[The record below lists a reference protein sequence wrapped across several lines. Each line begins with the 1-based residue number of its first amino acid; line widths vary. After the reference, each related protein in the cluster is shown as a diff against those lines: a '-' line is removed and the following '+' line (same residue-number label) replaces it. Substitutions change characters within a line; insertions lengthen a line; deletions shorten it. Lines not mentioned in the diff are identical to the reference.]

1 MSTERFYRDGL
12 SIVTFGGPFESTNS
26 KSRTHVQITARG
38 HVQMD
43 MDQWID
49 LVCFIRRL
57 DAAGAGITNYT
68 EAE

>member
-1 MSTERFYRDGL
+1 MSTTRLEQDGL
-12 SIVTFGGPFESTNS
+12 SVNTFAGPFESTNS

-57 DAAGAGITNYT
+57 DEQGLSITT
-68 EAE
+68 TPEVP